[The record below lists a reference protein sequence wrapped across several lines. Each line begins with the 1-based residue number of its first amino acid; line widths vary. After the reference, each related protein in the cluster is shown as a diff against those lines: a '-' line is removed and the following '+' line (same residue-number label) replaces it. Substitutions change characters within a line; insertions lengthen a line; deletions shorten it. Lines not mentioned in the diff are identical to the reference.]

1 MSQSIERTMEQVHAL
16 FQAIQAGT
24 LEVTMRS
31 EAIAIAEGILSGF
44 TSRNILGYNSVV
56 EAGGDPIKDL
66 SELGV
71 NVIPRPSS
79 AIAMEVVSSD
89 AADTSAGTGVRT
101 VEVHGLDANFDEKE
115 ETVSLNG
122 TSAVALAGTWI
133 RINNVHAET
142 VGSGGVAAG
151 IINVQASGGGTV
163 YDMIAAGGNAS
174 LQCHFTIPNGKT
186 GFILGWNAS
195 AITGAGTTKA
205 RLLLRATT
213 DWDHELTPDVFSFQ
227 DVIIQNNG
235 GSYRPFPLPIRVP
248 SQTDI
253 KVSAQRVAGTSTVQ
267 ATADIDLF
275 YS

>member
-1 MSQSIERTMEQVHAL
+1 MTQSVERTLEQLHTL
-16 FQAIQAGT
+16 FQAIQRGT

-31 EAIAIAEGILSGF
+31 EALAIVEGVLSGF
-44 TSRNILGYNSVV
+44 TARDVLGYNSVV
-56 EAGGDPIKDL
+56 EGGGDPIKDL

-79 AIAMEVVSSD
+79 ALVMEVISTA
-89 AADTSAGTGVRT
+89 AADTAAGTGVRT
-101 VEVHGLDANFDEKE
+101 VEIHGLDANFDERE
-115 ETVSLNG
+115 ETVTLNG
-122 TSAVALAGTWI
+122 LAAVALSGTWI
-133 RINNVHAET
+133 RINHVHAET

-151 IINVQASGGGTV
+151 NINVQSGGTV
-163 YDMIAAGGNAS
+163 YDMISAGGNSS

-195 AITGAGTTKA
+195 AITGAGGTKA
-205 RLLLRATT
+205 RLLLQATA
-213 DWDHELTPDVFSFQ
+213 DWDHSLTPDVFSFQ

-235 GSYRPFPLPIRVP
+235 GNYRSFPLPILVP
-248 SQTDI
+248 SRTDI
-253 KVSAQRVAGTSTVQ
+253 KASAQRVAGTSTVQ